1 MIKLS
6 GVSPERRA
14 YQNAAIM
21 AAQPWMT
28 VGILIW
34 ASTLMIKALTLIP
47 RAPHW
52 AFPVVM
58 LVGICIQIYGLIR
71 QVQWRK
77 AHPFNDFTQ
86 GAQV

>member
-1 MIKLS
+1 MTKLS
-6 GVSPERRA
+6 GYSPERRA
-14 YQNAAIM
+14 YQNAAVM

-34 ASTLMIKALTLIP
+34 ASTLMIKALNLIP

-58 LVGICIQIYGLIR
+58 LIGIGVQIYGLVR
-71 QVQWRK
+71 QVPWKK
-77 AHPFNDFTQ
+77 AYPFNAFNQ
-86 GAQV
+86 GV